1 MMNERLIFILL
12 LCVIVVLWRIIGYW
26 RKRAGESAFTAA
38 QMTDKTEE
46 HDRFMPF
53 GGKSWSSGYLSYVLL
68 FTSGFIQRTAT
79 TQTIQFARHKSG
91 ILWAILSI
99 PVQTVSQR

>member
-12 LCVIVVLWRIIGYW
+12 LCVIVVLLRIIGYW

-53 GGKSWSSGYLSYVLL
+53 GGKSWPSGCLSYVLL
-68 FTSGFIQRTAT
+68 FTPGFI
-79 TQTIQFARHKSG
+79 
-91 ILWAILSI
+91 
-99 PVQTVSQR
+99 

>member
-1 MMNERLIFILL
+1 MMNERLISILL

-53 GGKSWSSGYLSYVLL
+53 GGKSWPSRCLSYVLL
-68 FTSGFIQRTAT
+68 FTPGFI
-79 TQTIQFARHKSG
+79 
-91 ILWAILSI
+91 
-99 PVQTVSQR
+99 

>member
-12 LCVIVVLWRIIGYW
+12 LCVLVVLWRIIGYW

-53 GGKSWSSGYLSYVLL
+53 GGKGWPSGCLSYVLL
-68 FTSGFIQRTAT
+68 FTPGFI
-79 TQTIQFARHKSG
+79 
-91 ILWAILSI
+91 
-99 PVQTVSQR
+99 

>member
-12 LCVIVVLWRIIGYW
+12 LCVIVVLWRIGYW

-53 GGKSWSSGYLSYVLL
+53 GGKSWPSGCLSYVLL
-68 FTSGFIQRTAT
+68 FTPGFI
-79 TQTIQFARHKSG
+79 
-91 ILWAILSI
+91 
-99 PVQTVSQR
+99 

>member
-53 GGKSWSSGYLSYVLL
+53 GGKS
-68 FTSGFIQRTAT
+68 
-79 TQTIQFARHKSG
+79 
-91 ILWAILSI
+91 
-99 PVQTVSQR
+99 